1 MSIRK
6 KRMSNA
12 ETAAIAS
19 VVGSSMITFVATAA
33 LQEYKDWVRSHMLAP
48 GKMGPEATNVYQAL
62 LRDDEALI
70 DAARI
75 AVDAAEMSAQIVL
88 EMGK

>member
-1 MSIRK
+1 
-6 KRMSNA
+6 
-12 ETAAIAS
+12 
-19 VVGSSMITFVATAA
+19 MITFAATAA

-48 GKMGPEATNVYQAL
+48 GTMGPEATKVYQAL
-62 LRDDEALI
+62 LTDDEALI
-70 DAARI
+70 DVARI